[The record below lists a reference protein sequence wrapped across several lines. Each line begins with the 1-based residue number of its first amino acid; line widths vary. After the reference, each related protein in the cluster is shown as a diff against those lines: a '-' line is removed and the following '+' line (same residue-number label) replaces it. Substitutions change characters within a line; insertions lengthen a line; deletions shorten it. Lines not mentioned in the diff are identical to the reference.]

1 MAARHNPRRNVGA
14 PVRFEDDDAYLEPPR
29 DTTKPAWPKLL
40 AQSTVPYDQTL
51 APVKWN
57 TRPLDQPCSPRRQ
70 QALEITQEDPAYETA
85 KEEDYSKQLSFEA
98 NCDLDMSTSESEGE
112 GDRKDHERTG
122 RDLIIACDAAKW
134 SSLEPAL
141 QLSIYE
147 YVYRFLSAQGTSGF
161 VEAQGEIGIRALAAE
176 VLGLSSEEL
185 SEIDT
190 QRAFLAA
197 HPMTEDYI
205 QALCWQHEETTMI
218 EEDPL
223 SKDICQYRGQWQEIN
238 SRYTALMLYICKYKY
253 TNERAI
259 HLAKEYVKVR
269 GLKPKVVGKWTEGE
283 EETTMVFVSFG
294 AVDPKSPILL
304 PVSRPAMIAPK
315 PQTLQKVATLD
326 VDATLQPL
334 QSSIVRGMQSQP
346 STRLPAF
353 PLEISNVENSVNRN
367 DPTLARPK
375 SAQQHQRGRSPVHPC
390 EIHLT
395 VNSDGTAEIRKKH
408 CKRRAESELRRSR
421 SDEYV
426 GRQRIVVRADGIV
439 GVEANTKLSTEVEGL
454 LQTGIEASRHGK
466 TTGLTN
472 RMQKSLEVPTSA
484 QELRPRRFSDI
495 LLGIDSNYMATATA
509 GDATDIQERQ
519 PLLLTSTPPQPA
531 WSPIANPSPSP
542 SKSTPGVL
550 QGTTADVKCSAPAVT
565 PQGSIKCQ
573 PKSHLPRVGSEK
585 RAPVQF
591 DFGIIAQDIASSKE
605 IQASHEKASRQ
616 RRRSSSLPPLLPPEP
631 SNNDHD
637 SGIGTSRSTSTKQEA
652 SDRVKKDPSKT
663 PRPKPKQPEA
673 TLPNRKLGRGAR
685 GGPGAYKKKQKAAK
699 DSPVVAASPLAE
711 KTNIGT
717 SSGTN

>member
-269 GLKPKVVGKWTEGE
+269 GLKPKVVGKWTEGRDHDGIC
-283 EETTMVFVSFG
+283 VFRSCRS
-294 AVDPKSPILL
+294 K
-304 PVSRPAMIAPK
+304 K
-315 PQTLQKVATLD
+315 PDTSARLTACDDRAQASDTAKGCYVGCRRHSSAT
-326 VDATLQPL
+326 
-334 QSSIVRGMQSQP
+334 
-346 STRLPAF
+346 
-353 PLEISNVENSVNRN
+353 
-367 DPTLARPK
+367 
-375 SAQQHQRGRSPVHPC
+375 
-390 EIHLT
+390 
-395 VNSDGTAEIRKKH
+395 
-408 CKRRAESELRRSR
+408 SELNC
-421 SDEYV
+421 
-426 GRQRIVVRADGIV
+426 QRDAEPAIHAL
-439 GVEANTKLSTEVEGL
+439 AC
-454 LQTGIEASRHGK
+454 
-466 TTGLTN
+466 
-472 RMQKSLEVPTSA
+472 VPA
-484 QELRPRRFSDI
+484 RDQQCRELR
-495 LLGIDSNYMATATA
+495 
-509 GDATDIQERQ
+509 Q
-519 PLLLTSTPPQPA
+519 
-531 WSPIANPSPSP
+531 
-542 SKSTPGVL
+542 
-550 QGTTADVKCSAPAVT
+550 
-565 PQGSIKCQ
+565 
-573 PKSHLPRVGSEK
+573 
-585 RAPVQF
+585 
-591 DFGIIAQDIASSKE
+591 
-605 IQASHEKASRQ
+605 
-616 RRRSSSLPPLLPPEP
+616 
-631 SNNDHD
+631 
-637 SGIGTSRSTSTKQEA
+637 
-652 SDRVKKDPSKT
+652 
-663 PRPKPKQPEA
+663 
-673 TLPNRKLGRGAR
+673 
-685 GGPGAYKKKQKAAK
+685 
-699 DSPVVAASPLAE
+699 
-711 KTNIGT
+711 
-717 SSGTN
+717 